1 MKFTKIIKADEN
13 INSEALE
20 IYKNAKAKA
29 EQIAAKYG
37 YEVDCSGMRE
47 RTTEEHPFREIRINA
62 ERFWPEGWVRYNWY
76 GIGDIRAEI
85 QTTAYGPLNLEEYA
99 EYLDHCHKALEC
111 LKELKET
118 FFK

>member
-13 INSEALE
+13 INPEAFQIFL
-20 IYKNAKAKA
+20 KAKEKA

-37 YEVDCSGMRE
+37 YEVDCSKSIE
-47 RTTEEHPFREIRINA
+47 LTQQYPFREIRIA
-62 ERFWPEGWVRYNWY
+62 KERFWPEGHIRYDYWDD
-76 GIGDIRAEI
+76 GKLEDGI
-85 QTTAYGPLNLEEYA
+85 QTTSYGSLNLEEYA

>member
-13 INSEALE
+13 NQENLQIFLD
-20 IYKNAKAKA
+20 AKAKA
-29 EQIAAKYG
+29 QQIASKYG
-37 YEVDCSGMRE
+37 YEVSCSKSIE
-47 RTTEEHPFREIRINA
+47 PTQQYPFRQIRISK
-62 ERFWPEGWVRYNWY
+62 ERFWPEGVIEFDYWED
-76 GIGDIRAEI
+76 GAKLRAEI
-85 QTTAYGPLNLEEYA
+85 QTAGYGGLDLEFYA